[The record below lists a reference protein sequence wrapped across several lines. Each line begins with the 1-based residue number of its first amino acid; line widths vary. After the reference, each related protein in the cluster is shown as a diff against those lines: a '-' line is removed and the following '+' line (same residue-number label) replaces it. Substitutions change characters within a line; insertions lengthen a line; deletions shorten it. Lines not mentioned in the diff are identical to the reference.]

1 MGSKGGA
8 FREGACRVNL
18 SSSVVGNTLVCLR
31 FLSSWAVVSAWKP
44 EMSSVEQMVRCPE
57 CGHHSPTVS

>member
-8 FREGACRVNL
+8 FREGAGRVNL
-18 SSSVVGNTLVCLR
+18 SSSVRRNTFFCLR

-44 EMSSVEQMVRCPE
+44 EMSCSVEQMVRCPE
-57 CGHHSPTVS
+57 CCSLLLS